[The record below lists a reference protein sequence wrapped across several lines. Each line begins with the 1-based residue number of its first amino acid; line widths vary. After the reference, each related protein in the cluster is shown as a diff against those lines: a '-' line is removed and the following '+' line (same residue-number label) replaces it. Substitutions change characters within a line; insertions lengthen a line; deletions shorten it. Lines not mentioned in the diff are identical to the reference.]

1 VKRESRI
8 QMEEAKH
15 DGNAP
20 LLAPLFFVS
29 AVSSCLCVCVCGC
42 VCVCL
47 TDRVCVL
54 MCVSWLFTLAS
65 SCSLSP
71 PPPCHSPQ
79 HRSWFY
85 FSHSFFTFHLPSV
98 RRTHLMHT
106 NQYTH
111 AHKHSQTQTC
121 TSGTH
126 ILSHTDS
133 IRYEHS
139 LVLSLSLPLSLLL
152 ALAYI
157 HTHAQKIAP
166 SLTHT
171 HTHKGSRMCDL
182 QYPGMC

>member
-1 VKRESRI
+1 MGTQGGERSKCERREGRREKVGFKWKRQSM
-8 QMEEAKH
+8 MET
-15 DGNAP
+15 P
-20 LLAPLFFVS
+20 PFWPPFF
-29 AVSSCLCVCVCGC
+29 SSQLCLHACVC

-171 HTHKGSRMCDL
+171 HTQRK
-182 QYPGMC
+182 